1 MGWTRRGRK
10 GRIRG
15 PWGPPHPEAVSK
27 NHPVVAEKKELGPCH
42 FEVSVTVPAARVRE
56 EFDHAIKAAARG
68 VKVPGFRPGK
78 VPAAVL
84 RQMLGD
90 GAEEHARE
98 HLFDH
103 CANDA
108 LAVVG
113 LRNLVLRTLDFD
125 PSDIE
130 VDEEKDLEFA
140 FEVETMPDV
149 ELPAFE
155 EIEVEAQDPTPTE
168 EQQAEALQGLAG
180 NNPQFEEVEDG
191 AVDADLLAEVNLVY
205 LRGDEEGPKA
215 DGLKF
220 ALGSPLYGADPEA
233 YDAALSGKKAGESF
247 DLEVEF
253 NEGFSEESWVGETGT
268 ARISVTKVVRGRPAN
283 AEEMVEAFGL
293 KDVEELEERIRGRI
307 VADNEQ
313 RERERQAH
321 AALDAILELKPFQ
334 LSPRMI
340 QEEAEASRKS
350 NIERMQQQ
358 GATEEQATAEADK
371 HADDMAV
378 DAERRL
384 KHWFILRRLAQQEK
398 VRVSSRDLDNAFRAI
413 SQQQGV
419 DVGMLK
425 KFYKER
431 NMTDNLR
438 GEILESKVRAHLVD
452 KLAELRQASL
462 SAPLES

>member
-1 MGWTRRGRK
+1 MGF
-10 GRIRG
+10 
-15 PWGPPHPEAVSK
+15 PPHPSAVSK
-27 NHPVVAEKKELGPCH
+27 NHPVIAEKKELGPCH
-42 FEVSVTVPAARVRE
+42 FQVSVTVPAIRVRE
-56 EFDHAIKAAARG
+56 EFDHAYQSASRG
-68 VKVPGFRPGK
+68 MKIPGFRPGK
-78 VPAAVL
+78 APASVL

-90 GAEEHARE
+90 GITEHARE

-113 LRNLVLRTLDFD
+113 LRSLVLRTLDFD
-125 PSDIE
+125 PSELE

-140 FEVETMPDV
+140 FEVETMPAV
-149 ELPAFE
+149 ELPE
-155 EIEVEAQDPTPTE
+155 WSEIEVDAEETEPTE
-168 EQQAEALQGLAG
+168 EQVVEAIQHLAG
-180 NNPQFEEVEDG
+180 NNPKFDEVEGG
-191 AVDADLLAEVNLVY
+191 AVDAENLAEVDLVY
-205 LRGDEEGPKA
+205 MLGDEEGPTA
-215 DGLKF
+215 EGLKF
-220 ALGSPLYGADPEA
+220 ALGSPLYGADPDA
-233 YDAALSGKKAGESF
+233 YDAALQGTEAGSEF

-253 NEGFSEESWVGETGT
+253 NEGFSQEEWVGKKGI
-268 ARISVTKVVRGRPAN
+268 ARIKVNKVVAGRA
-283 AEEMVEAFGL
+283 ATEEEMVEAFEL
-293 KDVEELEERIRGRI
+293 DSVADLEERLRVRL
-307 VADNEQ
+307 ASDNEQ

-321 AALDAILELKPFQ
+321 AALDAILELKPFD

-340 QEEAEASRKS
+340 DEEADASRKS

-358 GATEEQATAEADK
+358 GATEEQAEEEASK
-371 HADDMAV
+371 HDDTLKT

-398 VRVSSRDLDNAFRAI
+398 VRVSSRDVDNAFKAI
-413 SQQQGV
+413 AQQQNV
-419 DVGMLK
+419 DVAMLK

-452 KLAELRQASL
+452 KLNKQRQAAL

>member
-1 MGWTRRGRK
+1 M
-10 GRIRG
+10 
-15 PWGPPHPEAVSK
+15 SK
-27 NHPVVAEKKELGPCH
+27 NHPVIAEKKELGPCH

-56 EFDHAIKAAARG
+56 EFDHAYQSASRG
-68 VKVPGFRPGK
+68 MKIPGFRPGK
-78 VPAAVL
+78 APATVL

-90 GAEEHARE
+90 GITEHARE

-125 PSDIE
+125 PSELE
-130 VDEEKDLEFA
+130 VDEEKDLDFA

-149 ELPAFE
+149 VLPDWS
-155 EIEVEAQDPTPTE
+155 EIEISAEETDPSQEQVVEAIQH
-168 EQQAEALQGLAG
+168 LAG
-180 NNPQFEEVEDG
+180 NNPKFDEVEDG
-191 AVDADLLAEVNLVY
+191 AVDQENLAEIDLVY
-205 LRGDEEGPKA
+205 LLDDEEGPTA
-215 DGLKF
+215 EGLKF
-220 ALGSPLYGADPEA
+220 AMGSPLYGADPDA
-233 YDAALSGKKAGESF
+233 YDAALQGAKAGSEF

-253 NEGFSEESWVGETGT
+253 NEGFSQEDWVGKKGI
-268 ARISVTKVVRGRPAN
+268 ARIKVNKVVAGRA
-283 AEEMVEAFGL
+283 ATEEELVEAFEL
-293 KDVEELEERIRGRI
+293 DSVEDLEERLRQRL

-321 AALDAILELKPFQ
+321 AALDAMLDLKPFD

-340 QEEAEASRKS
+340 DEEADASRKS
-350 NIERMQQQ
+350 NIERMKQQ
-358 GATEEQATAEADK
+358 GANEEQAEEEASK
-371 HADDMAV
+371 HDDTLKT

-384 KHWFILRRLAQQEK
+384 KHWFILRRLAQEEK
-398 VRVSSRDLDNAFRAI
+398 VRVSSRDVENAFKAI
-413 SQQQGV
+413 AAQQGV

-438 GEILESKVRAHLVD
+438 GEILESKVRSHLVD
-452 KLAELRQASL
+452 KLAKQRQAAL

>member
-1 MGWTRRGRK
+1 
-10 GRIRG
+10 
-15 PWGPPHPEAVSK
+15 VSK
-27 NHPVVAEKKELGPCH
+27 NHPVIAEKKELGPCH
-42 FEVSVTVPAARVRE
+42 FQVSVAVPAVRVRE
-56 EFDHAIKAAARG
+56 EFDHAYQSASRG
-68 VKVPGFRPGK
+68 MKIPGFRPGK
-78 VPAAVL
+78 APASVL

-90 GAEEHARE
+90 GITEHARE

-125 PSDIE
+125 PSELE
-130 VDEEKDLEFA
+130 VDEDKDLEFA
-140 FEVETMPDV
+140 FEVETMPEV
-149 ELPAFE
+149 ELPDWS
-155 EIEVEAQDPTPTE
+155 EIEVDAEDTEPTE
-168 EQQAEALQGLAG
+168 EQVVEAIQHLAG
-180 NNPQFEEVEDG
+180 NNPKFDEVEGG
-191 AVDADLLAEVNLVY
+191 AVDAENLAEIDLVY
-205 LRGDEEGPKA
+205 MLGEEEGPTA
-215 DGLKF
+215 EGLKF
-220 ALGSPLYGADPEA
+220 ALGSPLYGADPDA
-233 YDAALSGKKAGESF
+233 YDAALQGAEAGSEF

-253 NEGFSEESWVGETGT
+253 NEGFSQEDWVGKKGI
-268 ARISVTKVVRGRPAN
+268 ARIKVNKVVAGRA
-283 AEEMVEAFGL
+283 ATEEELVEAFEL
-293 KDVEELEERIRGRI
+293 DSVADLEERLRVRL
-307 VADNEQ
+307 ASDNEQ

-321 AALDAILELKPFQ
+321 AALDAILELKPFN

-340 QEEAEASRKS
+340 DEEAEASRKS

-358 GATEEQATAEADK
+358 GATEEQAEAEASK
-371 HADDMAV
+371 HDDTLKT

-398 VRVSSRDLDNAFRAI
+398 VRVSSRDVDNAFKAI
-413 SQQQGV
+413 AQQQGV
-419 DVGMLK
+419 DVAMLK

-452 KLAELRQASL
+452 KLNKQRQAAL

>member
-1 MGWTRRGRK
+1 
-10 GRIRG
+10 
-15 PWGPPHPEAVSK
+15 
-27 NHPVVAEKKELGPCH
+27 
-42 FEVSVTVPAARVRE
+42 
-56 EFDHAIKAAARG
+56 
-68 VKVPGFRPGK
+68 
-78 VPAAVL
+78 
-84 RQMLGD
+84 
-90 GAEEHARE
+90 
-98 HLFDH
+98 
-103 CANDA
+103 
-108 LAVVG
+108 
-113 LRNLVLRTLDFD
+113 
-125 PSDIE
+125 
-130 VDEEKDLEFA
+130 
-140 FEVETMPDV
+140 
-149 ELPAFE
+149 
-155 EIEVEAQDPTPTE
+155 
-168 EQQAEALQGLAG
+168 
-180 NNPQFEEVEDG
+180 
-191 AVDADLLAEVNLVY
+191 
-205 LRGDEEGPKA
+205 
-215 DGLKF
+215 
-220 ALGSPLYGADPEA
+220 
-233 YDAALSGKKAGESF
+233 
-247 DLEVEF
+247 
-253 NEGFSEESWVGETGT
+253 
-268 ARISVTKVVRGRPAN
+268 
-283 AEEMVEAFGL
+283 
-293 KDVEELEERIRGRI
+293 VEELEERIRGRI
-307 VADNEQ
+307 AADNEQ

-371 HADDMAV
+371 HADDMEV

-413 SQQQGV
+413 AQQQGV